1 MLHPNKVPEQP
12 WKSMA
17 MEFITEL
24 PNSDGYDTIL
34 VVIDRVTKMSNFL
47 PCNKKLGAREFATL
61 FLKDIIRLHSI
72 PRDIITD
79 RGSLFT
85 SDLWKE
91 ITEKLGIERRLSTAF
106 HSQTDGQTER
116 TNGILEQYL

>member
-1 MLHPNKVPEQP
+1 MD
-12 WKSMA
+12 
-17 MEFITEL
+17 FITDL
-24 PNSDGYDTIL
+24 PTSDGYDTFL
-34 VVIDRVTKMSNFL
+34 VVIDRVTKMSHFI
-47 PCNKKLGAREFATL
+47 PCKKSQDAQQFATL
-61 FLKDIIRLHSI
+61 FLKEIIRLHGI

-106 HSQTDGQTER
+106 HPQTDGQTER
-116 TNGILEQYL
+116 TNGILEQYLRAFVNYQ